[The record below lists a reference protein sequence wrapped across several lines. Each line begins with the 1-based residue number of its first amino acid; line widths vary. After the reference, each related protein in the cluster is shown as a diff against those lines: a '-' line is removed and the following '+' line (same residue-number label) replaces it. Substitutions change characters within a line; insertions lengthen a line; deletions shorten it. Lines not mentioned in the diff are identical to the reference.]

1 MAADGGR
8 AVAACSHRR
17 SACTTS
23 ARLSSW
29 HQSVPSP
36 PDPISG
42 TGNLVLRR
50 LSETSVLSPQKT
62 HSSVDEGPVCAL
74 TSPNPGMGPGVQ
86 HYILVA

>member
-17 SACTTS
+17 SGCTTS

-50 LSETSVLSPQKT
+50 LSETSVLLPQKT
-62 HSSVDEGPVCAL
+62 HSSVDKEACLCPDQ
-74 TSPNPGMGPGVQ
+74 P
-86 HYILVA
+86 